1 MPTQIVTDAV
11 AGPFRATYVG
21 PGGSSNPSS
30 AHLGVIGSRGIR
42 QIRRFEGEEYAADC
56 AGNSIVEGVYL
67 GGQVF
72 LEFELEE
79 ANLQNVLALINPFKI
94 TVGNPTA
101 DTGNEMGVPGT
112 FMSSKAGSIVLNP
125 LYTATGNIHTTAG
138 NQVTPVR
145 TYGLVTI
152 AAGFEREEL
161 LSSRRKV
168 IPIRLRCFPYSDG
181 GSPAKLIWY
190 SLSAI
195 DGTYRID

>member
-11 AGPFRATYVG
+11 AGPFRASYTG
-21 PGGSSNPSS
+21 PAGSPSIQ
-30 AHLGVIGSRGIR
+30 HLGVIGSRGIR
-42 QIRRFEGEEYAADC
+42 QIRRYEGEEYAADL
-56 AGNSIVEGVYL
+56 AGSSIVEGVYL

-79 ANLQNVLALINPFKI
+79 ANLNAVKGLMNPFRAA
-94 TVGNPTA
+94 TDHPTA
-101 DTGNEMGVPGT
+101 DVGNEMGIPGT
-112 FMSSKAGSIVLNP
+112 FMTSKAGAITLNP
-125 LYTATGNIHTTAG
+125 LYTSSGNLHTTAG
-138 NQVTPVR
+138 AQTTPIR

-168 IPIRLRCFPYSDG
+168 IPMRLRCFPYSDG
-181 GSPAKLIWY
+181 GSPAKYIWY
-190 SLSAI
+190 GLTAI

>member
-11 AGPFRATYVG
+11 AGPFRAVYQG
-21 PGGSSNPSS
+21 PAASNPTS

-42 QIRRFEGEEYAADC
+42 QIRRYEGEEYAADL

-67 GGQVF
+67 GGQLF

-79 ANLQNVLALINPFKI
+79 ANLQNVLALINPFK
-94 TVGNPTA
+94 TSVSSPTA

-112 FMSSKAGSIVLNP
+112 FMTSKAGQLTLTP
-125 LYTATGNIHTTAG
+125 LYSKTGIVHTTAG

-145 TYGLVTI
+145 IYGLVTL

-161 LSSRRKV
+161 LSSRRRV

-181 GSPAKLIWY
+181 GNPAKYIWY
-190 SLSAI
+190 SQAALDATYNI
-195 DGTYRID
+195 D